1 MSIFSNFNTSNKKIL
16 LFWGLVILMLSVVVN
31 SIALCSLG
39 SRLEPDSV
47 GYIRVAKNFIEY
59 GSLLENDYESGV
71 LVPFTERTPG
81 YPLFLAG
88 IYKLF
93 GGSKSITTII
103 ATFQVLFLAASSLL
117 VFILGMYAF
126 GERVGVVSGLFAA
139 ADPWASLAGIMI
151 LPDSLFY
158 FATTLSIL
166 IGVYTLKSN
175 NSTKWIK
182 AFLWGVSIGFSSM
195 FRSVISYFWLIT
207 LPIFI
212 YNSSIRRATVFFI
225 LFMMGIILFTGGW
238 AYRNYKTTGFW
249 GLQSAT
255 GVSLLWASHNLT
267 RPSTANDYKI
277 DPKLAKVRDMV
288 ASGTNPMK
296 LMTPIRKELNLSP
309 FGLDE
314 CMKKVGIE
322 NILEN
327 PVKFSRIFFKNYVKI
342 ITTLFNADHKEGGT
356 VYSFSPIVVWAEKLS
371 SFIIFLLLPIAGF
384 MISWHDNH
392 NRSVLLFFAGTVFY
406 FLITTS
412 LVAGSFRYRLPLHAI
427 FWTLDAVV
435 LLALFDKLTV
445 PFKSGKLS
453 LLFNKGK

>member
-1 MSIFSNFNTSNKKIL
+1 MKISKKRCI
-16 LFWGLVILMLSVVVN
+16 LFWAVITLFFSVTFN
-31 SIALCSLG
+31 SIVLLKTG
-39 SRLEPDSV
+39 PKVQPDTK
-47 GYIRVAKNFIEY
+47 GYIRVARNFIEY
-59 GSLLENDYESGV
+59 GSLLENDYESDM

-93 GGSKSITTII
+93 GDSKSITIII
-103 ATFQVLFLAASSLL
+103 AAFHILFLAASSLL
-117 VFILGMYAF
+117 VFILGMYVF
-126 GERVGVVSGLFAA
+126 GVRVGVVSGLFAA
-139 ADPWASLAGIMI
+139 ADPWASFVGIMI

-175 NSTKWIK
+175 NSTKLFK
-182 AFLWGVSIGFSSM
+182 AFLWGLSIGFSSM
-195 FRSVISYFWLIT
+195 LKSVISFIWIVM
-207 LPIFI
+207 LPILI
-212 YNSSIRRATVFFI
+212 YTFNIRRATVIFI
-225 LFMMGIILFTGGW
+225 LCLTGILVFTGSW
-238 AYRNYKTTGFW
+238 AYRNYATTGFW
-249 GLQSAT
+249 ALQSST

-288 ASGTNPMK
+288 ASGNNPLK
-296 LMTPIRKELNLSP
+296 LTTPIRKKLYLSP
-309 FGLDE
+309 FELDE

-322 NILEN
+322 NIFEN
-327 PVKFSRIFFKNYVKI
+327 PVKFSHIFFKNFVKT
-342 ITTLFNADHKEGGT
+342 ITTLFNAGFEDGGVAFT
-356 VYSFSPIVVWAEKLS
+356 FSPFIVWAEKLS
-371 SFIIFLLLPIAGF
+371 SFIIFLLLPIVGF
-384 MISWHDNH
+384 MISWHDNR

-427 FWTLDAVV
+427 FWILDAVV

-453 LLFNKGK
+453 LLFIKGE